1 MQEMP
6 EQKQRSYIFLLLVVI
21 LLVLFFVQLLDFESS
36 DHRDTRW
43 ATLPV
48 SIRAGSQADYSRD
61 SDAFVVPPIYESIF
75 EQIIRDMQGT
85 GDPEDRMS
93 TLQVSLSMPVPTMT
107 LNPQMSTP
115 TWSPFTPIS
124 SNVGTTTPQATASPQ
139 ISDTLVASTTTGTF
153 TYGSPTPSGPTPTS
167 VPPPTKK
174 PRPTQRPRPTKRP

>member
-1 MQEMP
+1 MQEML
-6 EQKQRSYIFLLLVVI
+6 EQKQRSFIFLLLVVI

-36 DHRDTRW
+36 DRRDTRW

-75 EQIIRDMQGT
+75 ELIIRDMQGT

-107 LNPQMSTP
+107 LNPQMPTP
-115 TWSPFTPIS
+115 TS
-124 SNVGTTTPQATASPQ
+124 SNIGTTTHQATASPQ
-139 ISDTLVASTTTGTF
+139 ISGTLVASTPTGTF
-153 TYGSPTPSGPTPTS
+153 TYGSPTPSSPTPTS
-167 VPPPTKK
+167 VLPPTKK